1 LPLKPL
7 NVPLTLSLPMAFAN
21 VLPMEAQD
29 PAGNPEVPISHST
42 TLVNGAIRSQVVSLE
57 KGGLQGAPII
67 PLWDP
72 PLSGLRVFEG
82 PNGDLLE
89 EFVEFP

>member
-1 LPLKPL
+1 MDL
-7 NVPLTLSLPMAFAN
+7 
-21 VLPMEAQD
+21 
-29 PAGNPEVPISHST
+29 
-42 TLVNGAIRSQVVSLE
+42 IRSQVVSLE